1 MIQFHKQ
8 VGHVKMAFFFIL
20 FYLVIVT
27 YYDSAK
33 LLPNQCPALC
43 YVNTAA
49 PAPHCW
55 NHKKAGT
62 KVVTLGP
69 CWGLGESIWTKL
81 YCARLPP
88 CQTVKIC
95 SLLTHMLTDS
105 PTHLLFGLWVNACTP
120 AYMRIR
126 GKVLRLNWWVR
137 QAFGRARLNP
147 FPVFTDRRSVHLHVA
162 VRSSAFDC
170 LCAFAVSLQDFFSK
184 LYNQE
189 FYSWT
194 LQIFFASCVTLFFFL
209 FLQTLCSNKPNSG
222 FDAEGGRN
230 NSIFL
235 PFQQP
240 EDRGGIANMQ
250 DYQNAF
256 FTRRDVL
263 WNLTLPLAA
272 LLSSEF
278 LGRWM
283 CQISVDIERGEGMIS
298 QRIIMG
304 LTRRKYHTD
313 LLSAQIRTDK

>member
-1 MIQFHKQ
+1 M
-8 VGHVKMAFFFIL
+8 
-20 FYLVIVT
+20 
-27 YYDSAK
+27 
-33 LLPNQCPALC
+33 LLCVPL
-43 YVNTAA
+43 
-49 PAPHCW
+49 
-55 NHKKAGT
+55 
-62 KVVTLGP
+62 
-69 CWGLGESIWTKL
+69 
-81 YCARLPP
+81 
-88 CQTVKIC
+88 
-95 SLLTHMLTDS
+95 LLTVCVLS
-105 PTHLLFGLWVNACTP
+105 LCPC
-120 AYMRIR
+120 RI
-126 GKVLRLNWWVR
+126 
-137 QAFGRARLNP
+137 
-147 FPVFTDRRSVHLHVA
+147 
-162 VRSSAFDC
+162 
-170 LCAFAVSLQDFFSK
+170 FFSSFITRNSTAE
-184 LYNQE
+184 LCR
-189 FYSWT
+189 F
-194 LQIFFASCVTLFFFL
+194 FFASCVTLFFFL

-263 WNLTLPLAA
+263 WNVTLPLAA

-283 CQISVDIERGEGMIS
+283 RQISVDIERGEGMIS